1 MSNISELIQAM
12 KKTHLFQLLIF
23 LVIFLSPSAIESA
36 DLDKYKDS
44 ETESPY
50 YAPILFQAYGQKING
65 ATEEI
70 QFTVTS
76 VSVNNEIVE
85 ITENKDIYVAKD
97 DAVRIAG
104 KAEPKSNVTVYYS
117 DKKITVT
124 TRENG
129 DWIVLFSITNMNEGK
144 YPVTAQLEN
153 TKKTTPLITLV
164 VGTGKKV
171 IQPILDTGVSQKSSF
186 FENKGEYI
194 AFIFVI
200 LFATALGWFLGSYS
214 EKKKLNKNN
223 RNK

>member
-1 MSNISELIQAM
+1 MSNISKLIQAM
-12 KKTHLFQLLIF
+12 EKTHLFQLLIF
-23 LVIFLSPSAIESA
+23 LVIFLSPSAIQSA

-153 TKKTTPLITLV
+153 TKKTTP
-164 VGTGKKV
+164 
-171 IQPILDTGVSQKSSF
+171 GV
-186 FENKGEYI
+186 NGNN
-194 AFIFVI
+194 
-200 LFATALGWFLGSYS
+200 TRCWFLHGI
-214 EKKKLNKNN
+214 
-223 RNK
+223 